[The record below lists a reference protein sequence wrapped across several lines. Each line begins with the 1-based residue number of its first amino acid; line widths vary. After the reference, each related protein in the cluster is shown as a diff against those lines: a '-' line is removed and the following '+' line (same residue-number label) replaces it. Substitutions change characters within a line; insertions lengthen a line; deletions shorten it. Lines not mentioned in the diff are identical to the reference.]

1 MSDTHTHV
9 RSRRRLLRE
18 IALTVGAVAGLV
30 CVLFALAAVFLGITP
45 LVFRSGS
52 MAPAIDTGA
61 LALSK
66 TTPATDIQVGDIV
79 KVTNASG
86 AGITHRVVGI
96 GAVGTDSAQLFLQ
109 GDANAEPDAES
120 YVVSEADRVFFSV
133 GKLGYA
139 VTWLSGPV
147 AVFIG
152 GIAVGVLLMT
162 AFGFRRS
169 TVEPSARPD
178 DDDRPQEP
186 PSGRHSAQGR
196 GTSTLSV
203 VLALAAI
210 STVGISASNT
220 PTTLAAGQDTATAL
234 SGTITTALPIPAPLS
249 LTCTN
254 AERGLL
260 GAIRFVNLT
269 FPSRGAQYTYQLTL
283 KKAGENDREFAVT
296 GTAATGVV
304 ITQAVENGALLELL
318 PLPLAPVLDGVYTA
332 SIRTKS
338 GTRFSQPSPTVNLT
352 MSNGILLG
360 LAASA
365 RCGGTATAA
374 AAARSAPQ
382 AIVPEATT
390 PSVTTPA
397 PTALA
402 PEATTAPG
410 TTTPSVTSPTEETP
424 TPVPPVE
431 VLPTT
436 TVPSSTT
443 DTPAALA
450 PPPTLTTT
458 TTTTTPPPP
467 AALSAPVTSPSGA
480 STARVVDIDG
490 APTLQIVDATG
501 AVQYSAPATS
511 SAAYGY
517 GVNWSAGDQLWLLGP
532 DQLVRLD
539 GTGGSWSRT
548 MIDPTAT
555 EQIPADILA
564 LLK

>member
-1 MSDTHTHV
+1 MG
-9 RSRRRLLRE
+9 
-18 IALTVGAVAGLV
+18 ALAGLI
-30 CVLFALAAVFLGITP
+30 CVSFALAAVFFGITP
-45 LVFRSGS
+45 LIFRSGS

-86 AGITHRVVGI
+86 AGITHRVVEI
-96 GAVGTDSAQLFLQ
+96 GAVGSDSAQLFLK

-147 AVFIG
+147 AVFLG
-152 GIAVGVLLMT
+152 GIAVGALLMT

-169 TVEPSARPD
+169 AGEPAVGPAGPPD
-178 DDDRPQEP
+178 DEDGSEQSQ
-186 PSGRHSAQGR
+186 SGRHSAPRR
-196 GTSTLSV
+196 GASTLSV
-203 VLALAAI
+203 VLALTAI
-210 STVGISASNT
+210 SAVGISASNT

-234 SGTITTALPIPAPLS
+234 SGAITTALPIPAPLS
-249 LTCTN
+249 LTCMN

-283 KKAGENDREFAVT
+283 KKAGENNREFAVA

-338 GTRFSQPSPTVNLT
+338 GTRFSQPSPTVNIT
-352 MSNGILLG
+352 MSNGLLLG

-365 RCGGTATAA
+365 RCGGTA

-390 PSVTTPA
+390 PSATTPT
-397 PTALA
+397 PTTLA
-402 PEATTAPG
+402 PESTTAPG
-410 TTTPSVTSPTEETP
+410 TTDPSVTEESPAP
-424 TPVPPVE
+424 PPVE
-431 VLPTT
+431 VPPTT
-436 TVPSSTT
+436 TTPSTTT
-443 DTPAALA
+443 DTPAAA
-450 PPPTLTTT
+450 PAPAPEE
-458 TTTTTPPPP
+458 TTTTPPAPV
-467 AALSAPVTSPSGA
+467 ALSTPQTSPSGT
-480 STARVVDIDG
+480 STAQVVDIDG
-490 APTLQIVDATG
+490 SPTLQIVDTTG
-501 AVQYSAPATS
+501 AVQYSAPALS
-511 SAAYGY
+511 SEAYGY

-539 GTGGSWSRT
+539 GSGGSWSRSVV
-548 MIDPTAT
+548 DPTAT
-555 EQIPADILA
+555 DQIPSEILA
-564 LLK
+564 LLN

>member
-1 MSDTHTHV
+1 M
-9 RSRRRLLRE
+9 RSRPRLLRE
-18 IALTVGAVAGLV
+18 IALTVGAVAGLI
-30 CVLFALAAVFLGITP
+30 CVLFALAAVFFGITP
-45 LVFRSGS
+45 LIFRSGS

-66 TTPATDIQVGDIV
+66 TTPVADIEVGDIV

-86 AGITHRVVGI
+86 TGITHRVVEI
-96 GAVGTDSAQLFLQ
+96 GAVGTDTAQLFLK

-152 GIAVGVLLMT
+152 GIAVGALLMT
-162 AFGFRRS
+162 AFGFRRP
-169 TVEPSARPD
+169 TVESPAQPD
-178 DDDRPQEP
+178 DDRLQEP

-196 GTSTLSV
+196 GTSTLGV

-210 STVGISASNT
+210 SAVGISASNT

-283 KKAGENDREFAVT
+283 RKAGENDREFAVA

-338 GTRFSQPSPTVNLT
+338 GTRFSQPSPTVNIT
-352 MSNGILLG
+352 MNNGLLIG

-365 RCGGTATAA
+365 RCGGTP
-374 AAARSAPQ
+374 AAARSAPR
-382 AIVPEATT
+382 AIVPET
-390 PSVTTPA
+390 TTPA
-397 PTALA
+397 P
-402 PEATTAPG
+402 P
-410 TTTPSVTSPTEETP
+410 VTSPLVPESTVAPAPTTTDPSLTEESP
-424 TPVPPVE
+424 APPPVE
-431 VLPTT
+431 VPPTT
-436 TVPSSTT
+436 TTPSSTT
-443 DTPAALA
+443 DTPAAL
-450 PPPTLTTT
+450 PEEV
-458 TTTTTPPPP
+458 TTPPAPV
-467 AALSAPVTSPSGA
+467 ALSAPVTSPSGA

-511 SAAYGY
+511 SEAYGY

-532 DQLVRLD
+532 DELVRLD
-539 GTGGSWSRT
+539 GTGGSWSRSV
-548 MIDPTAT
+548 IDPADVDR
-555 EQIPADILA
+555 IPADILA
-564 LLK
+564 LLN

>member
-1 MSDTHTHV
+1 MSDTHAASGTHA
-9 RSRRRLLRE
+9 RSRRRLIRE

-30 CVLFALAAVFLGITP
+30 CVLFALAAVFFGVTP

-66 TTPATDIQVGDIV
+66 STPAADIEVGDIV

-86 AGITHRVVGI
+86 AGITHRVVEI
-96 GAVGTDSAQLFLQ
+96 GAVGTDSAQLFLK

-169 TVEPSARPD
+169 TVESPAQPE
-178 DDDRPQEP
+178 DDDRLQEP
-186 PSGRHSAQGR
+186 PSGRHSALGR
-196 GTSTLSV
+196 GTSTLGA

-210 STVGISASNT
+210 SAVGISASNT
-220 PTTLAAGQDTATAL
+220 PTTLAAGQDTATAV

-260 GAIRFVNLT
+260 GTIRFVNLT

-283 KKAGENDREFAVT
+283 KKAGENDRQFALT

-338 GTRFSQPSPTVNLT
+338 GTRFSQPSPTVNIT
-352 MSNGILLG
+352 MNNGLLLG
-360 LAASA
+360 LTASA
-365 RCGGTATAA
+365 RCGGTPA

-382 AIVPEATT
+382 AIVPQA
-390 PSVTTPA
+390 TTPA
-397 PTALA
+397 PT
-402 PEATTAPG
+402 
-410 TTTPSVTSPTEETP
+410 VTSPL
-424 TPVPPVE
+424 VPESTLAPA
-431 VLPTT
+431 PTT
-436 TVPSSTT
+436 TDPSLTEES
-443 DTPAALA
+443 PA
-450 PPPTLTTT
+450 PPP
-458 TTTTTPPPP
+458 
-467 AALSAPVTSPSGA
+467 
-480 STARVVDIDG
+480 
-490 APTLQIVDATG
+490 
-501 AVQYSAPATS
+501 AV
-511 SAAYGY
+511 
-517 GVNWSAGDQLWLLGP
+517 
-532 DQLVRLD
+532 
-539 GTGGSWSRT
+539 
-548 MIDPTAT
+548 
-555 EQIPADILA
+555 
-564 LLK
+564 

>member
-1 MSDTHTHV
+1 MSDTHAASATGAP
-9 RSRRRLLRE
+9 SGRRLLRE
-18 IALTVGAVAGLV
+18 IALTVGAVSGLV
-30 CVLFALAAVFLGITP
+30 CVLFALAAVFFGITP

-66 TTPATDIQVGDIV
+66 STPAADIKVGDVV

-86 AGITHRVVGI
+86 AGITHRVVEI
-96 GAVGTDSAQLFLQ
+96 GAVGTDSVQLFLQ
-109 GDANAEPDAES
+109 GDANPEPDAES

-169 TVEPSARPD
+169 TVESSAQPD

-196 GTSTLSV
+196 GTSTLGV

-210 STVGISASNT
+210 SAVGITASNT

-254 AERGLL
+254 AERGLV
-260 GAIRFVNLT
+260 GAIRFVNLS
-269 FPSRGAQYTYQLTL
+269 FPSRGSQYTYQLTL
-283 KKAGENDREFAVT
+283 KKAGENDREFAVA

-352 MSNGILLG
+352 MSNGLLLG

-365 RCGGTATAA
+365 RCGGTAAA

-382 AIVPEATT
+382 AIAPEATT
-390 PSVTTPA
+390 PSSTTST
-397 PTALA
+397 PTTLA
-402 PEATTAPG
+402 PESTAVPG
-410 TTTPSVTSPTEETP
+410 TTTPSVE
-424 TPVPPVE
+424 VPPSTTVP
-431 VLPTT
+431 PTT
-436 TVPSSTT
+436 TVPSTT
-443 DTPAALA
+443 TATPAAVA
-450 PPPTLTTT
+450 PPPPTTA
-458 TTTTTPPPP
+458 TTPPAPV
-467 AALSAPVTSPSGA
+467 ALSAPVTSPSGA

-490 APTLQIVDATG
+490 APTLQIVDAAG

-511 SAAYGY
+511 SEAFGY

-532 DQLVRLD
+532 DRLVRLD
-539 GTGGSWSRT
+539 STGGSWSRT
-548 MIDPTAT
+548 VIDPTAT
-555 EQIPADILA
+555 EQIPADILV
-564 LLK
+564 LLN

>member
-1 MSDTHTHV
+1 MSATHSASATRV
-9 RSRRRLLRE
+9 RSRSRLLRE
-18 IALTVGAVAGLV
+18 IALTVGAVAGV
-30 CVLFALAAVFLGITP
+30 ICVMFALAAVFFGITP
-45 LVFRSGS
+45 LIFRSGS

-66 TTPATDIQVGDIV
+66 TTPVGDIEIGDIV

-86 AGITHRVVGI
+86 TGITHRVVEI

-152 GIAVGVLLMT
+152 GIAVGALLMT

-169 TVEPSARPD
+169 AVESLAQPD
-178 DDDRPQEP
+178 DDDRLQEP

-196 GTSTLSV
+196 GTPTLGV

-210 STVGISASNT
+210 SAVGISASNT

-283 KKAGENDREFAVT
+283 KKAGENDREFAVA

-338 GTRFSQPSPTVNLT
+338 GTRFSEPSPTVNIT
-352 MSNGILLG
+352 MSNGLLLG

-365 RCGGTATAA
+365 RCGGTA
-374 AAARSAPQ
+374 AAARSAPR
-382 AIVPEATT
+382 AIV
-390 PSVTTPA
+390 
-397 PTALA
+397 
-402 PEATTAPG
+402 PG
-410 TTTPSVTSPTEETP
+410 TTTQAPTMTSPIVPESTLAPVP
-424 TPVPPVE
+424 TTTDPARTDESPVPPPVE
-431 VLPTT
+431 VPATTVPPATTTT
-436 TVPSSTT
+436 TVP
-443 DTPAALA
+443 P
-450 PPPTLTTT
+450 TTT
-458 TTTTTPPPP
+458 TIPP
-467 AALSAPVTSPSGA
+467 APAVLFAPVTSPSGA
-480 STARVVDIDG
+480 STARVVDSDG
-490 APTLQIVDATG
+490 GPTLQIADATG
-501 AVQYSAPATS
+501 AVQYSGPATS
-511 SAAYGY
+511 SDAYGY

-539 GTGGSWSRT
+539 SAGGSWSRSV
-548 MIDPTAT
+548 IDPAAT
-555 EQIPADILA
+555 DRIPADILA
-564 LLK
+564 LLN